1 MAAIGNQLVQTYLV
15 PRPMMID
22 NSVVQRWWG
31 SSGAG
36 RGGGTSSPGLLL
48 AFESFICQRA
58 NLFTAQQRPVAF
70 NLMCI
75 NALCAL
81 LLSQCVF
88 I

>member
-1 MAAIGNQLVQTYLV
+1 MECEEGIRGSIGL
-15 PRPMMID
+15 
-22 NSVVQRWWG
+22 
-31 SSGAG
+31 
-36 RGGGTSSPGLLL
+36 PGLLL
-48 AFESFICQRA
+48 PFESFICQRA

-81 LLSQCVF
+81 LLSDCVSVCVF